1 MSKFKSRKFWICVA
15 ACMMSVYL
23 TTRDFDNPHFQMVGT
38 ICFVLS
44 SAIYA
49 GAEALVDAT
58 AKREGK

>member
-23 TTRDFDNPHFQMVGT
+23 TTRDFNNPHFQIVGT

-49 GAEALVDAT
+49 GVEAWVDAS
-58 AKREGK
+58 AKKESK